1 MKSHPVETFSFRLC
15 LSTNVFQ
22 RSHNFPER
30 SFDHC
35 ASMMDNEK
43 RTTSML
49 LALGVAVPILYFG
62 MQLAAAPF
70 CADYSFMRRDASTL
84 GSAEST
90 RPWIFNGGSFL
101 LGVIMIA
108 ASVGFWK
115 ALTRHGVRPW
125 LATATAITIAMGGLG
140 SINAALFPLPDPRHT
155 GGMLAIVGSGLLLA
169 PLALTVAVWR
179 LKGQRLLRGYL
190 TANLAVMA
198 ALVPIIGGLIQ
209 RWAMHANVQLPRY
222 QEFLNTSQGL
232 LQRVA
237 AGVAFL
243 PIGVSAYCLR
253 RQQKRR
259 G

>member
-1 MKSHPVETFSFRLC
+1 
-15 LSTNVFQ
+15 
-22 RSHNFPER
+22 
-30 SFDHC
+30 
-35 ASMMDNEK
+35 MMDSEK
-43 RTTSML
+43 RTASVL

-108 ASVGFWK
+108 ASLGFWE
-115 ALTRHGVRPW
+115 ALTRLGVRPW
-125 LATATAITIAMGGLG
+125 LAVATAITIAMGGVG

-155 GGMLAIVGSGLLLA
+155 GGMFAVVGSGLLLT

-179 LKGQRLLRGYL
+179 LDGLRLLHGYL
-190 TANLAVMA
+190 LANLVVMA
-198 ALVPIIGGLIQ
+198 ALVPIFSGLIQ

-237 AGVAFL
+237 AAVAFL
-243 PIGVSAYCLR
+243 PIGISAYCLW
-253 RQQKRR
+253 RQQKRKVILQR
-259 G
+259 TLT

>member
-1 MKSHPVETFSFRLC
+1 
-15 LSTNVFQ
+15 
-22 RSHNFPER
+22 
-30 SFDHC
+30 
-35 ASMMDNEK
+35 MMDSQK
-43 RTTSML
+43 RTTSIL
-49 LALGVAVPILYFG
+49 LALGVTVPILYFG

-101 LGVIMIA
+101 LGVILIA
-108 ASVGFWK
+108 ASAGFLK
-115 ALTRHGVRPW
+115 ALVRLGVPRW
-125 LATATAITIAMGGLG
+125 LAAATAITIAMGGLG
-140 SINAALFPLPDPRHT
+140 SVNAALFPLPDPRHT
-155 GGMLAIVGSGLLLA
+155 GGVLALVGSGLLLA

-179 LKGQRLLRGYL
+179 LDGLRLLRGYL
-190 TANLAVMA
+190 IANLAVVA
-198 ALVPIIGGLIQ
+198 ALVPIMGGLIQ

-237 AGVAFL
+237 AAAAFL

-253 RQQKRR
+253 QQQKRPE
-259 G
+259 GSPSKDPW